1 MHSFI
6 SNSRV
11 AAPAARRLTA
21 SDRPGVAQPV
31 PVRDIPE
38 QPWPRIMLTA
48 LVLLSALTGA
58 WEWYWRDYGAVAAY
72 RDDDAL
78 WARQRRRIDSG
89 EGGATVLVGSSR
101 TLFDIQL
108 PVWERLSGRR
118 PIQLAL
124 DGTSPASFVADLA
137 DDPAFTGRLLI
148 GIAPDLFFSGFEY
161 QRSVLPYYRK
171 ESPSQRIGKLLSM
184 HLIEPWFAFYD
195 PDFALFTVLRRQP
208 WPERKG
214 LGGRS
219 VRQLEVM
226 DADRN
231 THLWSKVT
239 TDAAYRQLARDI
251 WAEDFGGPPETD
263 AQKAEDQRVLDRQ
276 IDKTA
281 TAVAKLRARGVPV
294 VFVRDPSAGDY
305 LAFENKDFPRGTT
318 WDVLLAKAATPG
330 IHFQDYPQLQGYD
343 LPEWSHMT
351 RESAERY
358 TAALYE
364 IIEQKVPPPDGS
376 RW

>member
-1 MHSFI
+1 
-6 SNSRV
+6 
-11 AAPAARRLTA
+11 
-21 SDRPGVAQPV
+21 
-31 PVRDIPE
+31 
-38 QPWPRIMLTA
+38 
-48 LVLLSALTGA
+48 
-58 WEWYWRDYGAVAAY
+58 
-72 RDDDAL
+72 
-78 WARQRRRIDSG
+78 
-89 EGGATVLVGSSR
+89 
-101 TLFDIQL
+101 
-108 PVWERLSGRR
+108 
-118 PIQLAL
+118 
-124 DGTSPASFVADLA
+124 
-137 DDPAFTGRLLI
+137 
-148 GIAPDLFFSGFEY
+148 
-161 QRSVLPYYRK
+161 
-171 ESPSQRIGKLLSM
+171 M

-208 WPERKG
+208 WPERAG

-231 THLWSKVT
+231 THMWAKVT

-263 AQKAEDQRVLDRQ
+263 AQKAADQRVLERQ

-281 TAVAKLRARGVPV
+281 SAVAKLRARGIPV

-305 LAFENKDFPRGTT
+305 LAFENRDFPRAAT

-343 LPEWSHMT
+343 IPEWSHMT
-351 RESAERY
+351 LESAERY